1 MRSRIAQDAGG
12 KTNYVIRG
20 WKLKFPPPP
29 VRAGDWVMK
38 PLNWE
43 GGAQGEAPAHLLQL
57 AAPELCT
64 F

>member
-1 MRSRIAQDAGG
+1 
-12 KTNYVIRG
+12 
-20 WKLKFPPPP
+20 
-29 VRAGDWVMK
+29 MK